1 MTNLTEHEA
10 KVPRRLPYAPI
21 LTAAAFGLA
30 VALTPVR
37 EPIELA
43 AKLLFGLGLFLN
55 YTSIGVL
62 IALLPSFR
70 PRWLFGLVVGIAYSL
85 PGALFTAVPVPL
97 REDAP
102 LYFHS
107 FMAGGLREAAM
118 TLLVGIATGLFAG
131 LSLRR

>member
-1 MTNLTEHEA
+1 MEEYAA
-10 KVPRRLPYAPI
+10 KSPGRLPYAPI
-21 LTAAAFGLA
+21 AIAAVFGLA

-62 IALLPSFR
+62 IALLPAFR
-70 PRWLFGLVVGIAYSL
+70 PRWLFGLVVGVAYSL

-102 LYFHS
+102 RYFHS
-107 FMAGGLREAAM
+107 FMSGGLREAAM
-118 TLLVGIATGLFAG
+118 TLLVGTATGLCAG
-131 LSLRR
+131 LARKR